1 MAGTVEQFGLWRGV
15 RWTAGSI
22 SIIPTAVEL
31 ANRLRLLS
39 SCAAPFQAFLS
50 GPQAHA
56 LGGNLYEFEPMTFLA
71 SYSPRGPKVGPIRRC
86 AAMDASFFYSIKKEG
101 DSRIFQAQ
109 DRAIDDFTLKGSAGG
124 NASPACSSSMEMP
137 SGVRMKAIRPSRGG
151 RLIVMPRAMK
161 ALQVS

>member
-1 MAGTVEQFGLWRGV
+1 VAWSAVDRGFDLYYSDGRRTGEQASAFMG
-15 RWTAGSI
+15 
-22 SIIPTAVEL
+22 
-31 ANRLRLLS
+31 S

-109 DRAIDDFTLKGSAGG
+109 DRAI
-124 NASPACSSSMEMP
+124 E
-137 SGVRMKAIRPSRGG
+137 
-151 RLIVMPRAMK
+151 
-161 ALQVS
+161 